1 MGQLSVGEARGAIL
15 VTGASGF
22 VGRALCAHLL
32 AAGWRV
38 RGTRLACEPASSLSP
53 GIDQVQVE
61 PLGPDTPWARAL
73 QGIETVIHLAA
84 RVHQMSDASAH
95 PLAEFQKVNTD
106 GTRRLAVEA
115 AQAGVRRLV
124 FVSSVKVNGEES
136 PLRYTEDS
144 PPLPRDPYG
153 VSKWQAEQALRLV
166 EAQRGLEVVV
176 VRPTLVYGPGVRANF
191 LALMKALRAGLP
203 LPLASIDNRRS
214 LIYLGNLVHAL
225 AVCASHPRAAGKTF
239 LVSDGE
245 DVSTPELLRA
255 TASALGARAR
265 LFPFPPP
272 LMQLAG
278 RLAGKGAQ
286 VGRLTGSLAVD
297 SSKIR
302 KELGWQ
308 PPYTLEAGLQATAKW
323 YLARSGGAS

>member
-1 MGQLSVGEARGAIL
+1 MGQPSLGAAHGRIL

-32 AAGWRV
+32 ASGWRV
-38 RGTRLACEPASSLSP
+38 TGTRLECEPASSLCP
-53 GIDQVQVE
+53 GIEQVQVE
-61 PLGPDTPWARAL
+61 PLGPCTPWRHAL
-73 QGIETVIHLAA
+73 EGVGSVIHLAA
-84 RVHQMSDASAH
+84 RVHRMSDCSPY

-106 GTRRLAVEA
+106 GTRRLAHEA
-115 AQAGVRRLV
+115 ARAGVRRLV
-124 FVSSVKVNGEES
+124 FVSTVKVNGEES
-136 PLRYTEDS
+136 PHPYREDS
-144 PPLPRDPYG
+144 PPCPRDPYG

-166 EAQRGLEVVV
+166 EAQTGLDVVV

-191 LALMKALRAGLP
+191 LALMKSLRDGVP

-225 AVCASHPRAAGKTF
+225 AACASHPRAAGQTF

-245 DVSTPELLRA
+245 DLSTPDLVRA
-255 TASALGARAR
+255 TACALGTSPR
-265 LFPFPPP
+265 LFPFPAP
-272 LMQLAG
+272 LMQLAAT
-278 RLAGKGAQ
+278 LVGKGAQ

-302 KELGWQ
+302 TELGWC
-308 PPYTLEAGLQATAKW
+308 PPYTLEAGLQATARW
-323 YLARSGGAS
+323 YLATSGGAS